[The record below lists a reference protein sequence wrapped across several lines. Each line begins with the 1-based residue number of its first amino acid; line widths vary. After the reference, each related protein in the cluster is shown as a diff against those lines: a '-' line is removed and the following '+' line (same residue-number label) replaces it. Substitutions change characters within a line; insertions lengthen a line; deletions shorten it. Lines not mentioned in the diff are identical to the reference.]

1 LSRQSVVWGRRG
13 SGVRAKRLHRRPRP
27 AQVIHIFEG
36 KFEMARGSTTG
47 GRPIHAVNMENR
59 RDISEERTDL

>member
-1 LSRQSVVWGRRG
+1 
-13 SGVRAKRLHRRPRP
+13 
-27 AQVIHIFEG
+27 VIHIFEG